1 MSKIASPAVTTET
14 AQFWAKAN
22 EGQFTVPQC
31 KACGKFHWYPR
42 AYCPFC
48 DSDKVEL
55 KPAVETGSLK
65 IVTTAEDYHVLVD
78 SREILHRIAREAT
91 LPGIPQGK
99 HMVRFVHATLGTQE
113 KEVIL
118 SAGDIESVTF
128 DLGDTDKK

>member
-22 EGQFTVPQC
+22 EGQFSVPQC

-55 KPAVETGSLK
+55 KPAKGTGTIYSYSVARRGKESYVIAYVTLDEGVTMMTNIVNADAAKLK
-65 IVTTAEDYHVLVD
+65 IGQGVRVALVD
-78 SREILHRIAREAT
+78 SENGQRVPMFEPA
-91 LPGIPQGK
+91 
-99 HMVRFVHATLGTQE
+99 
-113 KEVIL
+113 
-118 SAGDIESVTF
+118 
-128 DLGDTDKK
+128 